1 MHDRPTPIMTKSP
14 RRFSFASVGGFV
26 LSVIC
31 ILGGLILEKGDLHD
45 VGQVTAALIVFGGTA
60 GALLVSTPTRM
71 LSSALRRAQA
81 LFWEDKENASSILEE
96 LIGYATKARHSGI
109 VSLDSDVQ
117 DIRNLFLKKGMMLL
131 IDGVD
136 AGELR
141 RLLEL
146 DQIIFETQAESD
158 AKVFETAGGYAP
170 TIGIIGAV
178 LGLIQVMKHL
188 ESLQDVG
195 SGIAV
200 AFVATVY
207 GVGFANLV
215 LLPISNRIRTRA
227 HQDLHIRELIIEGV
241 ISVQAGKNP
250 RLTRRMLDAFAA
262 PRSSSAETQSAT
274 DRRETDIRDV
284 MEIG

>member
-1 MHDRPTPIMTKSP
+1 MTTPS
-14 RRFSFASVGGFV
+14 RRFAFTSVAGFV
-26 LSVIC
+26 LAAAC
-31 ILGGLILEKGDLHD
+31 ILGGLILEKGDLRD
-45 VGQVTAALIVFGGTA
+45 VGQVTVALIVFGGTA
-60 GALLVSTPTRM
+60 GAVFVSTPNT
-71 LSSALRRAQA
+71 LILSALRRARS
-81 LFWEDKENASSILEE
+81 LIWENTDDASSILEE
-96 LIGYATKARHSGI
+96 LIRFATKARRTGI
-109 VSLDSDVQ
+109 VSLDGDAQEVK
-117 DIRNLFLKKGMMLL
+117 NAFLKKGMLLL

-136 AGELR
+136 ATDLR
-141 RLLEL
+141 RTLEL
-146 DQIIFETQAESD
+146 DQVVFENEVEND

-215 LLPISNRIRTRA
+215 LLPIGNRIRARA
-227 HQDLHIRELIIEGV
+227 HLELHIRELIIEGV

-250 RLTRRMLDAFAA
+250 RLTRRLLDAFAA
-262 PRSSSAETQSAT
+262 PRHLNANSAVGAKK
-274 DRRETDIRDV
+274 RRPDVVNV
-284 MEIG
+284 MEASRAP